1 MNPAK
6 AARLCHSLPAHR
18 SMSWIPREP
27 GTKPKETTDLE
38 DRLLKEL
45 KLLRGIRMSASLG
58 AKSLQLC
65 DHVDFNLPGSSVHG
79 ILQARIL
86 DWVAMPSSRGSSCPR
101 D

>member
-45 KLLRGIRMSASLG
+45 KLLRGIRMIASMC

-65 DHVDFNLPGSSVHG
+65 DPVDCNLPGSSVHG

-86 DWVAMPSSRGSSCPR
+86 DWVAMPSSRGSS
-101 D
+101 

>member
-6 AARLCHSLPAHR
+6 AVRLCHSLPAHR

-27 GTKPKETTDLE
+27 GTMPKETTDLE

-45 KLLRGIRMSASLG
+45 KLLRGIRMIASMC
-58 AKSLQLC
+58 AKLLQLC
-65 DHVDFNLPGSSVHG
+65 DPVDCSLPGSSVHG